1 MKRKFLILGIVMSG
15 LTCAQD
21 NSTKAKYDV
30 NGTDL
35 RAYKISQDNYDK
47 WRKIYGGPDIRYI
60 GAKENNSILEAYLK
74 CKEEKCLDFDVITYK
89 EVLFNY

>member
-21 NSTKAKYDV
+21 N
-30 NGTDL
+30 
-35 RAYKISQDNYDK
+35 YDK
-47 WRKIYGGPDIRYI
+47 WRKIYGGPDIRYV

-74 CKEEKCLDFDVITYK
+74 CKKEKCLEFDHNIKTNK
-89 EVLFNY
+89 